1 MPSEES
7 TGVAPQTAE
16 ATTDVF
22 NLSAIDIAEAAG
34 APETFIE
41 SLTSLDDEASEPL
54 EVEEEEEVVEEEET
68 EEEVEESDEEEEE
81 QEESDEEPKGD
92 SLGIKKRIGKLVKRA
107 ELAEAEANRLKS
119 ELAGQRDEVPE
130 ETQVAG
136 SDRFETIN
144 DPKKLDKMEADA
156 EHLREWLITNPEGGE
171 YLDKSGG
178 KYDVDYETAKALHV
192 QTDRDLRKNIPSQR
206 ANLHQRA
213 TSFQQANQRFP
224 WMTDNGTEEFV
235 EMAGILANNPRAK
248 KFYETDPNAALFF
261 GYAVEGYKSVHADEK
276 KKAKKVGPVEQAPS
290 VPTAP
295 PRQKRATKNTS
306 GAAKQ
311 SKLKKQAMQSGNN
324 QDVRSYL
331 ESII

>member
-1 MPSEES
+1 MPSDAGVVPETTEETPTDIFDVSAEDIAQAAGMTESFIDIDRRASDEES
-7 TGVAPQTAE
+7 
-16 ATTDVF
+16 
-22 NLSAIDIAEAAG
+22 
-34 APETFIE
+34 ETQNE
-41 SLTSLDDEASEPL
+41 E
-54 EVEEEEEVVEEEET
+54 EEEEEVA
-68 EEEVEESDEEEEE
+68 EEVEESEDEQEVEEEDEVE
-81 QEESDEEPKGD
+81 AEEPKGD
-92 SLGIKKRIGKLVKRA
+92 SPGIKKRIGKLVERAKRA
-107 ELAEAEANRLKS
+107 EAENERLQT
-119 ELAGQRDEVPE
+119 ELNNQGA
-130 ETQVAG
+130 ETQQENSVPGA
-136 SDRFETIN
+136 DRFETIN

-192 QTDRDLRKNIPSQR
+192 QTDRDLRKNIPTQR

-261 GYAVEGYKSVHADEK
+261 GYAVEGYKTVHADEK
-276 KKAKKVGPVEQAPS
+276 KKAKKVSPVEQAPS

-311 SKLKKQAMQSGNN
+311 SKLKKQAMLTGNN
-324 QDVRSYL
+324 HDLRTYL